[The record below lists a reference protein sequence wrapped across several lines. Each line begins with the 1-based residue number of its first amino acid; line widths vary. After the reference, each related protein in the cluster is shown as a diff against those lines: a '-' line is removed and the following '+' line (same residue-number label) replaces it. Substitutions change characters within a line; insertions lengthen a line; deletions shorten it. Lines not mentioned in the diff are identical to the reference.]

1 MSHSIDS
8 TDHKIIDLL
17 KENGRMPNTEIA
29 KHVNLSEATV
39 RNRLKRLIDEEYIQV
54 VAITN
59 QAKMGQGISGNIK
72 IKADIKKTDNIIE
85 NLKKIRE
92 LEYIAHTTGAF
103 DFEADFSVKDI
114 NELNDLI
121 TNKINRIDG
130 IEFTESSIILQYI
143 RDNYNW
149 RDLRIS
155 PNKP

>member
-29 KHVNLSEATV
+29 KKVNLSEATV
-39 RNRLKRLIDEEYIQV
+39 RNRLKHLIDEEYIQV

-59 QAKMGQGISGNIK
+59 QAKMGQGIAGNIK
-72 IKADIKKTDNIIE
+72 MKADIKKTDSIIE
-85 NLKKIRE
+85 ELKKIRE
-92 LEYIAHTTGAF
+92 LDYIALTTGAF
-103 DFEADFSVKDI
+103 EFEADFTVKDI
-114 NELNDLI
+114 IELNELI

-130 IEFTESSIILQYI
+130 IEFTESTIILQYI

-149 RDLRIS
+149 KDLRTS